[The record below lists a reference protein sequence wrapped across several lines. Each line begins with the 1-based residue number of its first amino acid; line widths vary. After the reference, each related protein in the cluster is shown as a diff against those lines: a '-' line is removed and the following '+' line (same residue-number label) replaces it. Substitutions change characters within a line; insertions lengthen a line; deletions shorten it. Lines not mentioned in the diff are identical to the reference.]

1 MKKWSTN
8 QLTVLNALASFLF
21 NSMLGKLRATMGYY
35 SLNTPVRLSQ
45 TSTRCYLWSS
55 FTSLL
60 VFTWWILYLNL
71 SIFLP
76 WEPDS
81 STLHVAGVN
90 AEALPPAVLLEY
102 SVRLTRASF
111 LPSVLSLFIRV
122 RLCDPVDCSPPGS
135 SVRGILQARILEWG
149 CHALLQGIFPTQ
161 GSNPHLSYLLHWH
174 SYPPLPLA
182 PPGKHSTVR
191 KSSQGRACGCWTS
204 Q

>member
-45 TSTRCYLWSS
+45 TSTWCYLWSS

-76 WEPDS
+76 WELDS
-81 STLHVAGVN
+81 SALHGAGVN

-111 LPSVLSLFIRV
+111 LPSAWV
-122 RLCDPVDCSPPGS
+122 S
-135 SVRGILQARILEWG
+135 SVVSDSATPWTVAR
-149 CHALLQGIFPTQ
+149 Q
-161 GSNPHLSYLLHWH
+161 
-174 SYPPLPLA
+174 LPLYV
-182 PPGKHSTVR
+182 GFSR
-191 KSSQGRACGCWTS
+191 QEY
-204 Q
+204 